1 MVKFYYSGGPT
12 IFTTNMSKV
21 ITDQTKDKRKKIS
34 LENEKKMKVLITSNM
49 LIELQTF
56 YILLRGI

>member
-12 IFTTNMSKV
+12 IFTTNMNKV

-34 LENEKKMKVLITSNM
+34 LENEK
-49 LIELQTF
+49 
-56 YILLRGI
+56 R